1 MITEQTY
8 INKNKLNRGRTMEFQ
23 TAKGVRDVPPEEKI
37 LKNKVVAVMT
47 KQFELAGF
55 APLETPILERY
66 ETLAAKFAAGEASD
80 ALKEIFSLQDQGKR
94 NLALRFDLTVPLS
107 RYVAMNPNL
116 KMPFKR
122 YEIGRVFRDGPIK
135 LGRYRE
141 FWQCDIDI
149 VGSKSMVA
157 EAEILSVVDA
167 VFSKLKLPVVVKVNN
182 RKILNGILEQAGIDQ
197 KEEAI
202 IAIDKLNKIGEE
214 GVSKELKMR
223 GYSTKQINK
232 VFALIRNNVTLREL
246 NIKIVDETGKEGLAE
261 LEELFSYLKSMN
273 VKSAVFDISMARG
286 LAYYTGT
293 VFEAFLKNGEVT
305 SSLAGGGRYDN
316 IIGKYL
322 DGDKEVPAVGIS
334 FGLVPIIETLKLE
347 KKVESKTNTKVL
359 VIPINTIKESLEI
372 SQILRN
378 SGIATDFSLGKKGVS
393 KSLQYADSLGI
404 PYTIII
410 GEDEI
415 NKKKVLLR
423 DMSSGTEQLLTVDG
437 VVKKLKT

>member
-94 NLALRFDLTVPLS
+94 ELALRYDLTVPFS
-107 RYVAMNPNL
+107 RFIAMNPNL

-122 YEIGRVFRDGPIK
+122 YEIDRVFRDGPIK

-167 VFSKLKLPVVVKVNN
+167 VFSKLNLPVVVKVNN
-182 RKILNGILEQAGIDQ
+182 RKILNGILEQAGIVQ

-202 IAIDKLNKIGEE
+202 ISIDKLDKIGVA
-214 GVSKELKMR
+214 GVSAELKGR
-223 GYSTKQINK
+223 GYAPKQVDA
-232 VFALIRNNVTLREL
+232 VFALVTEKISLSEL
-246 NIKIVDETGKEGLAE
+246 KKKLKSKEGQEGIQE
-261 LEELFSYLKSMN
+261 LEELFSYLTARGIKSGQ
-273 VKSAVFDISMARG
+273 FDVSLARG

-293 VFEAFLKNGEVT
+293 VFEARLKSGEFT
-305 SSLAGGGRYDN
+305 SSLAGGGLYDN
-316 IIGKYL
+316 MIGKFI
-322 DGDKEVPAVGIS
+322 GGGREIPAMGIA
-334 FGLVPIIETLKLE
+334 FGLEPIIDVLKM
-347 KKVESKTNTKVL
+347 KAKAKVKTPANVL
-359 VIPINTIKESLEI
+359 VLPINTVRESLVIARDLREAGI
-372 SQILRN
+372 S
-378 SGIATDFSLGKKGVS
+378 TDVALLKGVT
-393 KSLQYADSLGI
+393 KNLQYAAALAI
-404 PYTIII
+404 PYVLIV
-410 GEDEI
+410 GEDEL
-415 NKKKVLLR
+415 KQKKVLLR
-423 DMSSGTEQLLTVDG
+423 DMTSGMEQVLPLKEVI
-437 VVKKLKT
+437 KKLT

>member
-47 KQFELAGF
+47 EQFELAGF

-107 RYVAMNPNL
+107 RYVAMNPTL

-167 VFSKLKLPVVVKVNN
+167 VFSKLNLPVVVKVNN
-182 RKILNGILEQAGIDQ
+182 RKILNGILEQAGIVQ

-202 IAIDKLNKIGEE
+202 ISIDKLDKIGVA
-214 GVSKELKMR
+214 GVSAELKGR
-223 GYSTKQINK
+223 GYAPKQVDA
-232 VFALIRNNVTLREL
+232 VFALVTEKISLSEL
-246 NIKIVDETGKEGLAE
+246 KKKLKSKEGQEGIQE
-261 LEELFSYLKSMN
+261 LEELFSYLTARGIKSGQ
-273 VKSAVFDISMARG
+273 FDVSLARG

-293 VFEAFLKNGEVT
+293 VFEARLKSGEFT

-316 IIGKYL
+316 MIGKFI
-322 DGDKEVPAVGIS
+322 GGGREIPAMGIA
-334 FGLVPIIETLKLE
+334 FGLEPIIDVLKM
-347 KKVESKTNTKVL
+347 KAKAKVKTPANVL
-359 VIPINTIKESLEI
+359 VLPINTVRESLVIARDLREAGI
-372 SQILRN
+372 S
-378 SGIATDFSLGKKGVS
+378 TDVALLKGVT
-393 KSLQYADSLGI
+393 KNLQYAAALAI
-404 PYTIII
+404 PYVLIV
-410 GEDEI
+410 GEDEL
-415 NKKKVLLR
+415 KQKKVLLR
-423 DMSSGTEQLLTVDG
+423 DMTSGMEQVLPLKEVI
-437 VVKKLKT
+437 KKLT